1 LIYGTKLP
9 RYSKQPNDGDS
20 CWNCCFLL
28 SLILSIIAHLLF
40 YALLVDREDKS
51 AAIQSDKIQ
60 KSIEV
65 TLSAAPKPSA
75 GRVSAKPAPPKPAPA
90 PKPIQPPKP
99 VVKPKPAPKP
109 IEIQP
114 IAKPVPK
121 PVTPQPKRP
130 RPPTQAVQSEPPKP
144 RRPVVRPR
152 PAEPDENEVP
162 EFKDDFAE
170 FSKDYSHD
178 APSTRGK
185 ISLDSKPALSDTGI
199 RTGSIINVNPRI
211 NYPIQ
216 AMRQGM
222 KGMVVVLIHIAPDG
236 QTNGVDLLQSSGYD
250 ALDNE
255 VLGAV
260 QHWRF
265 KPPMRG
271 NTPVEGVYKHRVIFG
286 VDEVVVDDFDQH
298 WQEIKLLPA
307 GSEDPT
313 Q

>member
-1 LIYGTKLP
+1 MIYGTKLP

-28 SLILSIIAHLLF
+28 SLILSIMAHLLF
-40 YALLVDREDKS
+40 YALFVDREDKS

-65 TLSAAPKPSA
+65 TLSAAPKPKPSA
-75 GRVSAKPAPPKPAPA
+75 GRVSAKPAPA

-99 VVKPKPAPKP
+99 VAKP

-114 IAKPVPK
+114 ITKPVR
-121 PVTPQPKRP
+121 PQPKRP
-130 RPPTQAVQSEPPKP
+130 RPPTPAIQPEPPKP

-170 FSKDYSHD
+170 LSKDYSHD

-211 NYPIQ
+211 TYPIQ

-222 KGMVVVLIHIAPDG
+222 KGRVVVLIHIAPDG

>member
-1 LIYGTKLP
+1 MIYGTKLP

-28 SLILSIIAHLLF
+28 SLILSIIAHCLF
-40 YALLVDREDKS
+40 YALFVDREDKS

-65 TLSAAPKPSA
+65 TLSAAPKPKPSA
-75 GRVSAKPAPPKPAPA
+75 GRAPVKPA
-90 PKPIQPPKP
+90 PPKP

-130 RPPTQAVQSEPPKP
+130 RPPTPAIQPEPPKP

-152 PAEPDENEVP
+152 PVEPDENEVP

-170 FSKDYSHD
+170 LSKDYSND

-199 RTGSIINVNPRI
+199 RTGSIISVNPRI
-211 NYPIQ
+211 TYPIQ

-222 KGMVVVLIHIAPDG
+222 KGIVVVLIHIAPDG

-307 GSEDPT
+307 GE
-313 Q
+313 